1 MIIGITGGTGC
12 GKTTALE
19 VISQLGGLVL
29 DCDAIYHDLLK
40 TNRDLLGQ
48 IAARFPG
55 TVEEGQLLR
64 KKLGQLVFSDP
75 QALSDLNGITHR
87 FVCQAV
93 KEALKDHPPLAAI
106 DAIALVE
113 SGLSRLCDVTV
124 AVTAP
129 VEVRVARLMVRD
141 NIPESYARA
150 RIAAQ
155 PSEDFFRANCDYVLE
170 NNGTPQE
177 FRKECL
183 AFFSGLDIM
192 KPYVS

>member
-19 VISQLGGLVL
+19 VIAQLGGMIL
-29 DCDAIYHDLLK
+29 DCDAIYHDLLR

-55 TVEEGQLLR
+55 TVENSQLLR
-64 KKLGQLVFSDP
+64 KKLGQVVFSDP

-93 KEALKDHPPLAAI
+93 EEALKTKPSLAAI

-129 VEVRVARLMVRD
+129 VDVRVARLMVRD
-141 NIPESYARA
+141 RIPESYARA

-155 PSEDFFRANCDYVLE
+155 PSEDFFRTHCDYVLE
-170 NNGTPQE
+170 NNGTAQE
-177 FRKECL
+177 FREKCL
-183 AFFSGLDIM
+183 AFFSGLVIM
-192 KPYVS
+192 KP

>member
-19 VISQLGGLVL
+19 VIAQLGGMIL

-40 TNRDLLGQ
+40 ANRDLLGQ
-48 IAARFPG
+48 ISARFPG
-55 TVEEGQLLR
+55 TVENSQLLR
-64 KKLGQLVFSDP
+64 KKLGQVVFSDP

-93 KEALKDHPPLAAI
+93 EETLKTKPPLAAI

-129 VEVRVARLMVRD
+129 VDVRVARLMVRD
-141 NIPESYARA
+141 RIPESYARA

-155 PSEDFFRANCDYVLE
+155 PSEDFFRTHCDYVLE
-170 NNGTPQE
+170 NNGTAQE
-177 FRKECL
+177 FREKCL
-183 AFFSGLDIM
+183 AFFSGLVIM
-192 KPYVS
+192 KP

>member
-19 VISQLGGLVL
+19 VIAQLGGLVL
-29 DCDAIYHDLLK
+29 DCDAIYHDLLR
-40 TNRDLLGQ
+40 TNRDLLWQ
-48 IAARFPG
+48 ISARFPG
-55 TVEEGQLLR
+55 TVEEGRLLR
-64 KKLGQLVFSDP
+64 KKLGQVVFSDP

-93 KEALKDHPPLAAI
+93 EEALKDHPPLAAI
-106 DAIALVE
+106 DAIVLVE

-141 NIPESYARA
+141 SIPESYARA

-155 PSEDFFRANCDYVLE
+155 PSEDFFRANCDYVLK

-177 FRKECL
+177 FREKCL

-192 KPYVS
+192 KP

>member
-19 VISQLGGLVL
+19 VISQLGGVVL

-40 TNRDLLGQ
+40 TNQDLLGQ

-55 TVEEGQLLR
+55 TVENGQLLR

-141 NIPESYARA
+141 CIPESYARA

-155 PSEDFFRANCDYVLE
+155 PSEDFFRTHCDYVLE
-170 NNGTPQE
+170 NNGTAQE
-177 FRKECL
+177 FREKCL
-183 AFFSGLDIM
+183 AFFSGLVIM
-192 KPYVS
+192 KP

>member
-19 VISQLGGLVL
+19 VIAQLGGLVL
-29 DCDAIYHDLLK
+29 DCDAIYHNLLRTNPDLL
-40 TNRDLLGQ
+40 NQ

-55 TVEEGQLLR
+55 TVENGQLLR

-75 QALSDLNGITHR
+75 QALADLNGITHR
-87 FVCQAV
+87 FVYQAV
-93 KEALKDHPPLAAI
+93 NEALKDRPPLAAI

-113 SGLSRLCDVTV
+113 SGLSRLCDLTV
-124 AVTAP
+124 AITAP
-129 VEVRVARLMVRD
+129 VEARVARLMARD
-141 NIPESYARA
+141 HISREYARA
-150 RIAAQ
+150 RIGAQ
-155 PSEDFFRANCDYVLE
+155 QPESFFRANCDYVLE

-177 FRKECL
+177 FREKCL

-192 KPYVS
+192 EP

>member
-19 VISQLGGLVL
+19 VIAQLGGMIL
-29 DCDAIYHDLLK
+29 DCDAIYHDLLR

-55 TVEEGQLLR
+55 TVENSQLLR
-64 KKLGQLVFSDP
+64 KKLGQVVFSDP

-93 KEALKDHPPLAAI
+93 EETLKTKPSLAAI

-129 VEVRVARLMVRD
+129 VDVRVARLMVRD
-141 NIPESYARA
+141 RIPESYARA

-155 PSEDFFRANCDYVLE
+155 PSEDFFRTHCNYVLE
-170 NNGTPQE
+170 NNGTAQE
-177 FRKECL
+177 FREKCL
-183 AFFSGLDIM
+183 AFFSGLVIM
-192 KPYVS
+192 KP

>member
-19 VISQLGGLVL
+19 VISQLRGVVL

-55 TVEEGQLLR
+55 TVENGVLLR
-64 KKLGQLVFSDP
+64 KKLGQVVFSDP
-75 QALSDLNGITHR
+75 QALADLNGITHR

-93 KEALKDHPPLAAI
+93 KEALKTKPPLAAI

-141 NIPESYARA
+141 CIPESYARA

-155 PSEDFFRANCDYVLE
+155 PSEDFFRAHCDYVLE
-170 NNGTPQE
+170 NNGSSQE
-177 FRKECL
+177 FREKCL
-183 AFFSGLDIM
+183 AFFSGLVIM
-192 KPYVS
+192 KP

>member
-19 VISQLGGLVL
+19 VISQLGGVVL

-55 TVEEGQLLR
+55 TVENSQLLR
-64 KKLGQLVFSDP
+64 KKLGQVVFSDP

-93 KEALKDHPPLAAI
+93 KEALKDRPPLAAI

-141 NIPESYARA
+141 SIPESYVRA

-177 FRKECL
+177 FREKCL

-192 KPYVS
+192 KP

>member
-19 VISQLGGLVL
+19 VISQLMGVVL
-29 DCDAIYHDLLK
+29 YCDAIYHDLLK

-55 TVEEGQLLR
+55 TVENSQLLR
-64 KKLGQLVFSDP
+64 KKLGQVVFSDP

-93 KEALKDHPPLAAI
+93 KEALKDRPPLAAI

-141 NIPESYARA
+141 SIPESYARA

-155 PSEDFFRANCDYVLE
+155 PSEDFFRTNCDYVLE
-170 NNGTPQE
+170 NNGTSQE
-177 FRKECL
+177 FREKCL

-192 KPYVS
+192 KP

>member
-19 VISQLGGLVL
+19 VISQLGGVVL

-55 TVEEGQLLR
+55 TVENSQLLR

-93 KEALKDHPPLAAI
+93 KEALKDRPPLAAI

-141 NIPESYARA
+141 SIPESYARA

-155 PSEDFFRANCDYVLE
+155 PSEEFFRANCDYVLE
-170 NNGTPQE
+170 NNGTSQE
-177 FRKECL
+177 FREKCL

-192 KPYVS
+192 KP

>member
-64 KKLGQLVFSDP
+64 KKLGQVVFSDP

-93 KEALKDHPPLAAI
+93 KEALKGHPPLAAI

-141 NIPESYARA
+141 SIPESYARA

-155 PSEDFFRANCDYVLE
+155 PSEDFFRARCDYVLE
-170 NNGTPQE
+170 NNGTAQE
-177 FRKECL
+177 FREKCL
-183 AFFSGLDIM
+183 AFFSGLVIM
-192 KPYVS
+192 KP

>member
-55 TVEEGQLLR
+55 TVEDGVLLR

-75 QALSDLNGITHR
+75 QALSD
-87 FVCQAV
+87 
-93 KEALKDHPPLAAI
+93 
-106 DAIALVE
+106 
-113 SGLSRLCDVTV
+113 
-124 AVTAP
+124 
-129 VEVRVARLMVRD
+129 
-141 NIPESYARA
+141 
-150 RIAAQ
+150 
-155 PSEDFFRANCDYVLE
+155 
-170 NNGTPQE
+170 
-177 FRKECL
+177 
-183 AFFSGLDIM
+183 
-192 KPYVS
+192 

>member
-19 VISQLGGLVL
+19 VISQLRGVVL

-55 TVEEGQLLR
+55 TVENSQLLR

-141 NIPESYARA
+141 SIPESYARA

-155 PSEDFFRANCDYVLE
+155 PSEDFFRTNCDYVLE
-170 NNGTPQE
+170 NNGTSQE
-177 FRKECL
+177 FREKCL

-192 KPYVS
+192 KP

>member
-55 TVEEGQLLR
+55 TVEDGVLLR

-141 NIPESYARA
+141 NIPGSYARA

-170 NNGTPQE
+170 NNGSSQE
-177 FRKECL
+177 FREKCL

-192 KPYVS
+192 KP

>member
-19 VISQLGGLVL
+19 VIAQLGGMIL
-29 DCDAIYHDLLK
+29 DCDAIYHDLLR

-55 TVEEGQLLR
+55 TVENSQLLR
-64 KKLGQLVFSDP
+64 KKLGQVVFSDP

-87 FVCQAV
+87 FVCRAV
-93 KEALKDHPPLAAI
+93 EEALKTKPPLAAI

-129 VEVRVARLMVRD
+129 VDVRVARLMVRD
-141 NIPESYARA
+141 RIPESYARA

-155 PSEDFFRANCDYVLE
+155 PSEDFFRTHCDYVLE
-170 NNGTPQE
+170 NNGTAQE
-177 FRKECL
+177 FREKCL
-183 AFFSGLDIM
+183 AFFSGLVIM
-192 KPYVS
+192 KP

>member
-19 VISQLGGLVL
+19 VIAQLGGMIL
-29 DCDAIYHDLLK
+29 DCDAIYHDLLR

-55 TVEEGQLLR
+55 TVENSQLLR
-64 KKLGQLVFSDP
+64 KKLGQVVFSDP

-93 KEALKDHPPLAAI
+93 EETLKTKPPLAAI

-129 VEVRVARLMVRD
+129 EAVRVARLMVRD
-141 NIPESYARA
+141 RIPESYARA

-155 PSEDFFRANCDYVLE
+155 PSEDFFRTHCDYVLE
-170 NNGTPQE
+170 NNGTAQE
-177 FRKECL
+177 FREKCL
-183 AFFSGLDIM
+183 AFFSGLVIM
-192 KPYVS
+192 KP

>member
-19 VISQLGGLVL
+19 VIAQLGGLVL
-29 DCDAIYHDLLK
+29 DCDAIYHDLLR

-64 KKLGQLVFSDP
+64 KKLGQVVFSDP

-93 KEALKDHPPLAAI
+93 EEALKGHPPLAAI

-129 VEVRVARLMVRD
+129 VDVRVARLMVRD
-141 NIPESYARA
+141 SIPESYARA

-170 NNGTPQE
+170 NNGSSQE
-177 FRKECL
+177 FREKCL
-183 AFFSGLDIM
+183 AFFSGMDIM
-192 KPYVS
+192 KP

>member
-40 TNRDLLGQ
+40 TNQDLLGQ

-55 TVEEGQLLR
+55 TVENGQLLR
-64 KKLGQLVFSDP
+64 KKLGQVVFSDP

-93 KEALKDHPPLAAI
+93 KEALENKPVLAAI

-129 VEVRVARLMVRD
+129 VEVRVSRLMVRD
-141 NIPESYARA
+141 CIPESYART

-155 PSEDFFRANCDYVLE
+155 PSEGFFRANCDYVLE

-177 FRKECL
+177 FREKCL

-192 KPYVS
+192 KP

>member
-170 NNGTPQE
+170 NNGSSQE
-177 FRKECL
+177 FREKCL

-192 KPYVS
+192 KP

>member
-19 VISQLGGLVL
+19 VIAQLGGMIL
-29 DCDAIYHDLLK
+29 DCDAIYHDLLR

-55 TVEEGQLLR
+55 TVENSQLLR
-64 KKLGQLVFSDP
+64 KKLGQVVFSDP

-93 KEALKDHPPLAAI
+93 EETLKTKPPLAAI

-129 VEVRVARLMVRD
+129 VDVRVARLMVRD
-141 NIPESYARA
+141 RIPESYARA

-155 PSEDFFRANCDYVLE
+155 PSEDFFRTHCDYVLE
-170 NNGTPQE
+170 NNGTAQE
-177 FRKECL
+177 FREKCL
-183 AFFSGLDIM
+183 AFFSGLVIM
-192 KPYVS
+192 KP

>member
-19 VISQLGGLVL
+19 VIAQLGGMIL
-29 DCDAIYHDLLK
+29 DCDAIYHDLLR
-40 TNRDLLGQ
+40 TNRNLLGQ

-55 TVEEGQLLR
+55 TVAEGQLLR
-64 KKLGQLVFSDP
+64 KKLGQVVFSDP

-93 KEALKDHPPLAAI
+93 EEALKTKPPLAGI

-129 VEVRVARLMVRD
+129 VDVRVARLMVRD
-141 NIPESYARA
+141 RIPESYARA

-155 PSEDFFRANCDYVLE
+155 PSEDFFRTHCDYVLE
-170 NNGTPQE
+170 NNGTAQE
-177 FRKECL
+177 FREKCL
-183 AFFSGLDIM
+183 AFFSGLVIM
-192 KPYVS
+192 KP

>member
-19 VISQLGGLVL
+19 VISQLGGVVL

-40 TNRDLLGQ
+40 TNQDLLGQ

-55 TVEEGQLLR
+55 TVENSQLLR
-64 KKLGQLVFSDP
+64 KKLGQVVFSDP

-93 KEALKDHPPLAAI
+93 KEALKDRPPLAAI

-141 NIPESYARA
+141 SIPESYARA

-155 PSEDFFRANCDYVLE
+155 PSEDFFRTNCDYVLE
-170 NNGTPQE
+170 NNGTSQE
-177 FRKECL
+177 FREKCL

-192 KPYVS
+192 KP

>member
-19 VISQLGGLVL
+19 VIAQLGGMIL
-29 DCDAIYHDLLK
+29 DCDAIYHDLLR

-55 TVEEGQLLR
+55 TVAEGQLLR
-64 KKLGQLVFSDP
+64 KKLGQVVFSDP

-93 KEALKDHPPLAAI
+93 EETLKTKPPLAAI

-129 VEVRVARLMVRD
+129 VDVRVARLMVRD
-141 NIPESYARA
+141 RIPESYARA

-155 PSEDFFRANCDYVLE
+155 PSEDFFRTHCDYVLE
-170 NNGTPQE
+170 NNGTAQE
-177 FRKECL
+177 FREKCL
-183 AFFSGLDIM
+183 AFFSGLVIM
-192 KPYVS
+192 KP

>member
-19 VISQLGGLVL
+19 VIAQLGGMIL
-29 DCDAIYHDLLK
+29 DCDAIYHDLLR

-55 TVEEGQLLR
+55 TVENSQLLR
-64 KKLGQLVFSDP
+64 KKLGQVVFSDP

-87 FVCQAV
+87 FVSQAV
-93 KEALKDHPPLAAI
+93 EEALKTKPPLAAI

-129 VEVRVARLMVRD
+129 VDVRVARLMVRD
-141 NIPESYARA
+141 RIPESYARA

-155 PSEDFFRANCDYVLE
+155 PSEDFFRTHCDYVLE
-170 NNGTPQE
+170 NNGTAQE
-177 FRKECL
+177 FREKCL
-183 AFFSGLDIM
+183 AFFSGLVIM
-192 KPYVS
+192 KP

>member
-19 VISQLGGLVL
+19 VIAQLGGMIL
-29 DCDAIYHDLLK
+29 DCDAIYHDLLR

-55 TVEEGQLLR
+55 TVAEGQLLR
-64 KKLGQLVFSDP
+64 KKLGQVVFSDP

-93 KEALKDHPPLAAI
+93 EETLKTKPPLAAI

-129 VEVRVARLMVRD
+129 EAVRVARLMVRD
-141 NIPESYARA
+141 RIPESYARA

-155 PSEDFFRANCDYVLE
+155 PSEDFFRTHCDYVLE
-170 NNGTPQE
+170 NNGTAQE
-177 FRKECL
+177 FREKCL
-183 AFFSGLDIM
+183 AFFSGLVIM
-192 KPYVS
+192 KP

>member
-19 VISQLGGLVL
+19 VIAQLGGMIL
-29 DCDAIYHDLLK
+29 DCDAIYHDLLR

-55 TVEEGQLLR
+55 TVENSQLLR
-64 KKLGQLVFSDP
+64 KKLGQVVFSDP

-93 KEALKDHPPLAAI
+93 EETLKTKPPLAAI

-141 NIPESYARA
+141 RIPESYARA

-155 PSEDFFRANCDYVLE
+155 PSEDFFRTHCDYVLE
-170 NNGTPQE
+170 NNGTAQE
-177 FRKECL
+177 FREKCL
-183 AFFSGLDIM
+183 AFFSGLVIM
-192 KPYVS
+192 KP

>member
-19 VISQLGGLVL
+19 VIAQLGGVVL

-40 TNRDLLGQ
+40 TNQDLLGQ

-55 TVEEGQLLR
+55 TVENGQLLR
-64 KKLGQLVFSDP
+64 KKLGQVVFSDP

-93 KEALKDHPPLAAI
+93 KEALKDRPPLAAI

-141 NIPESYARA
+141 SIPESYARA

-155 PSEDFFRANCDYVLE
+155 PSEDFFRTHCDYVLE
-170 NNGTPQE
+170 NNGTAQE
-177 FRKECL
+177 FREKCL
-183 AFFSGLDIM
+183 AFFSGLVIM
-192 KPYVS
+192 KP

>member
-40 TNRDLLGQ
+40 TNQDLLGQ

-55 TVEEGQLLR
+55 TVEDGVLLR

-93 KEALKDHPPLAAI
+93 AEALKGHPPLAAI

-141 NIPESYARA
+141 SIPESYARA

-170 NNGTPQE
+170 NNGTHQE
-177 FRKECL
+177 FREKCL

-192 KPYVS
+192 KP